1 MMKVAIVTNPN
12 VEKSKEI
19 STKLSE
25 TFQKE
30 GVQSDIL
37 GIDDLESGYDFVFA
51 IGGDGT
57 MLKTARFYSKFQTPV
72 MGVNLGRLGFLSLI
86 SPKEISKLAKML
98 KDKDYYIQ
106 DRIMLEANG
115 LKALNDFVIKGCSCN
130 RTSKFSLC
138 INDKQVF
145 DCIADGLVVATPT
158 GSTAYGLSA
167 GGPVLSPELNCIV
180 IVPICAHTMT
190 VRPLVVPDTEKITV
204 RSEVLNVSADGQQHI
219 NDLSEVVIEKSVDC
233 AKLAFPKNEHFYSI
247 LKNKLYWGV
256 SAVSEG

>member
-1 MMKVAIVTNPN
+1 MKVAIVTNPN
-12 VEKSKEI
+12 LEKSKEI
-19 STKLSE
+19 SSSMSE
-25 TFQKE
+25 IFVNE
-30 GVQSDIL
+30 GIQNDIL
-37 GIDDLESGYDFVFA
+37 DIDDLKSGYDFVFA

-57 MLKTARFYSKFQTPV
+57 MLKTARFYSKFSTPV

-86 SPKEISKLAKML
+86 SPKEIKTLAQML

-115 LKALNDFVIKGCSCN
+115 LKALNDFVIKGNTCN
-130 RTSKFSLC
+130 RTSKFNLY

-190 VRPLVVPDTEKITV
+190 VRPLVIPDTEKVTV
-204 RSEVLNVSADGQQHI
+204 KSEVINVSADGQQHI
-219 NDLSEVVIEKSVDC
+219 NDLSEIVIEKSVNC
-233 AKLAFPKNEHFYSI
+233 AKLAFPKNEYFYSI

>member
-1 MMKVAIVTNPN
+1 MKVAIVTNPN
-12 VEKSKEI
+12 LEKSKEI
-19 STKLSE
+19 SSNMSKIFSDENILN
-25 TFQKE
+25 
-30 GVQSDIL
+30 DIL
-37 GIDDLESGYDFVFA
+37 DIDDLKSGYDFVFA

-57 MLKTARFYSKFQTPV
+57 MLKTARFYSKFSTPV

-86 SPKEISKLAKML
+86 SPKEITDLAEMIKN
-98 KDKDYYIQ
+98 KDYYIQ

-115 LKALNDFVIKGCSCN
+115 LKALNDFVIKGNTCN
-130 RTSKFSLC
+130 RTSKFNLY

-190 VRPLVVPDTEKITV
+190 VRPLVIPDSEKVTV
-204 RSEVLNVSADGQQHI
+204 KSEEINASADGQQHI
-219 NDLSEVVIEKSVDC
+219 NNLSEIVIEKSVNC

-256 SAVSEG
+256 SAVSAG